1 MYTIKNILIV
11 AMTFFLISS
20 CNAIDNSKTTTHKV
34 YGNCGMCKKTIE
46 KAVAVKKIAKGE
58 WNKETKILMLTFDST
73 KTNSEEILKRVGLAG
88 YDNDLFYAPEDTYNK
103 LHTCCQYDRRPKPSE
118 SAKTET
124 KSEQKTE
131 SVATTPIASTPVT
144 TANTTQAPKAEIN
157 PLNEVVNA
165 YYDLKNALVKTDAK
179 SASLAAKKM
188 LSAIDA
194 VKMES
199 LSEKEHTLWMK
210 LMTDIKAKTASI
222 EKSKDIASQRK
233 QFSPLSQNMY
243 TLVKSM
249 KPATPI
255 YYQHCPMAF
264 DGKGANWLSKESAV
278 KNPYYGSMML
288 NCGKTIETI
297 K

>member
-1 MYTIKNILIV
+1 MYTIKNILIS
-11 AMTFFLISS
+11 AMTFILMSS
-20 CNAIDNSKTTTHKV
+20 CNAITNSKTETHKV

-46 KAVAVKKIAKGE
+46 KAVAVSKTAKGE
-58 WNKETKILMLTFDST
+58 WNKETKILSLTFDST

-88 YDNDLFYAPEDTYNK
+88 YDSELFYAPDDTYTK
-103 LHTCCQYDRRPKPSE
+103 LPTCCQYDRRTKPSE
-118 SAKTET
+118 SAKTKT

-131 SVATTPIASTPVT
+131 TVATTPIASTPVA

-165 YYDLKNALVKTDAK
+165 YYDLKNALVKTDGK
-179 SASLAAKKM
+179 SASLSAKKM
-188 LSAIDA
+188 LNAIA
-194 VKMES
+194 SVKMES
-199 LSEKEHTLWMK
+199 LTEKEHSVWMK
-210 LMTDIKAKTASI
+210 IMSDIKSKTESI

-233 QFSPLSQNMY
+233 QFSPLSQNIYM
-243 TLVKSM
+243 LVKSM
-249 KPATPI
+249 KSATPA

-264 DGKGANWLSKESAV
+264 DSKGANWLSREKAV

-288 NCGKTIETI
+288 NCGSVVETI